1 MASAE
6 AALPKL
12 FADLDRALAQATYE
26 KASDICAAST
36 AERGD
41 GERTREERR
50 EREREE
56 ERGEERRERERE
68 ERA

>member
-36 AERGD
+36 SEFGD
-41 GERTREERR
+41 GERTRARARAR
-50 EREREE
+50 ERERE
-56 ERGEERRERERE
+56 REREKR
-68 ERA
+68 